1 MSPPVRV
8 AVTLLALLAIVGGS
22 AVVAAQTGSPAP
34 GSTADVSTVG
44 TVNTS
49 TAMWIELGEGGDAH
63 WNVSVVATL
72 PDADAVDS
80 FETLAASFEANES
93 DVLSPETFRRYV
105 RLADNSTSR
114 EMTLTDVGRDA
125 VVANDTGRLE
135 LSFTWRNFG
144 LREGSTV
151 HVADAFTGP
160 DGLWLQGLSA
170 DQRLVVSVP
179 ESFDITSA
187 PKGYTNRT
195 IRWEGPIESFEPGD
209 FEIAY
214 NVNPPTTTTDPGP
227 TTTTPAG
234 PTTTQ
239 PTSSTAKP
247 TETTDV
253 GPAQGG
259 GVPPAAIVLV
269 VVVLAAVGVYLF
281 RNGDDLPLPES
292 PGGTDGA
299 GETATDEHAGDS
311 AASGSST
318 DDLSTPET
326 GEAGAAATGVAAGA
340 SEEPGTEASDD
351 AAPID
356 RELLSDEEYVEALVE
371 RNGGRMKQANIVS
384 ETGWSNAKVSQLLSA
399 MAEEGRIEKLRI
411 GRENLISFP
420 DDDDDGAD

>member
-1 MSPPVRV
+1 MSPTVRV
-8 AVTLLALLAIVGGS
+8 AAFLALLAIVGGS

-34 GSTADVSTVG
+34 GATADVSTVG

-49 TAMWIELGEGGDAH
+49 TTMWIELGEGGDAH

-80 FETLAASFEANES
+80 FEELATSFEANES
-93 DVLSPETFRRYV
+93 DVLSATTFRRYV

-114 EMTLTDVGRDA
+114 DMALTGVGRDA
-125 VVANDTGRLE
+125 VVANNTGRLE

-209 FEIAY
+209 FEITY
-214 NVNPPTTTTDPGP
+214 NVNPPATTTDPDP
-227 TTTTPAG
+227 TTTTLSG

-239 PTSSTAKP
+239 PTPSTTQS
-247 TETTDV
+247 TETTGV
-253 GPAQGG
+253 GSAQNSGI
-259 GVPPAAIVLV
+259 PPAAIVIV
-269 VVVLAAVGVYLF
+269 VVALAAVVVYLF
-281 RNGDDLPLPES
+281 RHGGELPLPAS
-292 PGGTDGA
+292 SDDTDGA
-299 GETATDEHAGDS
+299 GETAPDEQSADT
-311 AASGSST
+311 AASGSPT
-318 DDLSTPET
+318 DDVSTSET
-326 GEAGAAATGVAAGA
+326 EEAGTTATGVAAGA
-340 SEEPGTEASDD
+340 SEDPETEASED
-351 AAPID
+351 AVPID
-356 RELLSDEEYVEALVE
+356 RELLSDEEYVEELLD

-420 DDDDDGAD
+420 DDEDGDV